1 MQEIHAILKGKSR
14 DKNTSDKT
22 SKYMARRGDKIEVRH
37 GGLSLHVSLCEDLV
51 YEYDSSWKKG
61 VSPSYRY
68 SLRLDVPASS

>member
-1 MQEIHAILKGKSR
+1 MHAIRKGKSR
-14 DKNTSDKT
+14 DKNTSEEA
-22 SKYMARRGDKIEVRH
+22 SKYMARRGDKFEERH
-37 GGLSLHVSLCEDLV
+37 RGLSLHVSLCKDLV